1 MKPFDGAALTELR
14 SILAARPAGELE
26 VGDLRRACVLIPLIE
41 RDGRWSLVFL
51 KRAEDLS
58 MHSGQ
63 IAFPGGAAE
72 KGESLEDAAL
82 REAEE
87 EIGIPRSTVELIGRL
102 DDMVTISG
110 FLVAPFVGILKTA
123 PAYVLQEREVSD
135 AFEVPLEALMAP
147 GNPRIEYVSYRG
159 RQHPVYQYLHDSRVI
174 WGLTGRM
181 LKSFLDLV
189 RLTV

>member
-1 MKPFDGAALTELR
+1 MRSFDGAALAELR
-14 SILAARPAGELE
+14 TLLATRPAGELP
-26 VGDLRRACVLIPLIE
+26 VGNLRRACVLIPLIE
-41 RDGRWSLVFL
+41 RDGHWGLVLL

-72 KGESLEDAAL
+72 EGETLEDAAL

-110 FLVAPFVGILKTA
+110 FLVAPFVGIIQA
-123 PAYVLQEREVSD
+123 SPSYVLQEREVAD

-147 GNPRIEYVSYRG
+147 GNPTIEYVGFRG
-159 RQHPVYQYLHDSRVI
+159 RQHPVYQYRYDSRLI

-181 LKSFLDLV
+181 VKSFLDLV